1 MLRKVTPL
9 AVTTCLLVMVAAVA
23 VPHPQEGGKQY
34 KDRGEYDVLSKV
46 YAEADP
52 AKKLALLDEWKS
64 KYPETDYHVERTQ
77 FYLDSYQKTNQNEKA
92 VATAREL
99 LGKKPG
105 DFTAN
110 YAITL
115 LSPYLGKSDAG
126 TLDDAAA
133 AAKDLLAGMDK
144 QFAAKPDN
152 VPQEAWD
159 NARKQAEALANKTT
173 GWAAMQKKDN
183 LAAEEAFTRSLKIDP
198 TQAQVSYWL
207 GDVVLKQ
214 KDVEK
219 NDLAMFSFA
228 RAAVYDGPNAMPA
241 DGRKQIADY
250 VKNLLQGYA
259 GEAGLNEYW
268 PRLEAMAK
276 TSPFPDEDLDFK
288 SKAELEFEAE
298 QQARAED
305 PLLYKYIDLKTALTG
320 ANGDAIWG
328 DLKGKLTPKM
338 NLYVVSASPP
348 ERPATINL
356 TSNPG
361 SPVEVVLNLENRR
374 RTGVRSGS
382 KLTIDGVATTLTKEP
397 FRLVLNDGHTF

>member
-1 MLRKVTPL
+1 MLRKITPL

-23 VPHPQEGGKQY
+23 VPYPQEKKY

-52 AKKLALLDEWKS
+52 AKKLALLDQWSE

-92 VATAREL
+92 VETAKEL
-99 LGKKPG
+99 LGKMPG
-105 DFTAN
+105 NFTAN

-126 TLDDAAA
+126 TLDT
-133 AAKDLLAGMDK
+133 AAKAAQDLLAGMDK

-159 NARKQAEALANKTT
+159 NARKQAEALAHKTT

-183 LAAEEAFTRSLKIDP
+183 LTAEKSFTQSLKIDQ

-214 KDVEK
+214 KDVGK
-219 NDLAMFSFA
+219 NDLAMFAFT

-241 DGRKQIADY
+241 EGRAQIEDY
-250 VKNLLQGYA
+250 VKNLLEGYA
-259 GEAGLNEYW
+259 GETGLNEYW

-276 TSPFPDEDLDFK
+276 TSAFPTEDLNFK
-288 SKAELEFEAE
+288 SKAELAFDAE
-298 QQARAED
+298 QKARADD

-320 ANGDAIWG
+320 ANGDSIWG
-328 DLKGKLTPKM
+328 DLQGKLTPKM

-356 TSNPG
+356 TSKPG

-382 KLTIDGVATTLTKEP
+382 KLTIDGVAASLTKAP
-397 FRLVLNDGHTF
+397 FKLVLNDGHTF

>member
-1 MLRKVTPL
+1 MLRKITPL

-23 VPHPQEGGKQY
+23 VPYPQEKKY

-52 AKKLALLDEWKS
+52 AKKLALLDQWSE

-92 VATAREL
+92 VETAKEL
-99 LGKKPG
+99 LGKMPG
-105 DFTAN
+105 NFTAN

-126 TLDDAAA
+126 TLDT
-133 AAKDLLAGMDK
+133 AAKSAQDLLAGMDK

-159 NARKQAEALANKTT
+159 NARKQAEALAHKTT

-183 LAAEEAFTRSLKIDP
+183 FTAEKSFTQSLKIDP

-214 KDVEK
+214 KDVGK
-219 NDLAMFSFA
+219 NDLAMFAFT

-241 DGRKQIADY
+241 EGRAQIEDY
-250 VKNLLQGYA
+250 VKNLLEGYA
-259 GEAGLNEYW
+259 GETGLNEYW

-276 TSPFPDEDLDFK
+276 TSAFPTEDLNFK
-288 SKAELEFEAE
+288 SKAELAFDAE
-298 QQARAED
+298 QKARADD

-320 ANGDAIWG
+320 ANGDSIWG
-328 DLKGKLTPKM
+328 DLQGKLTPKM

-356 TSNPG
+356 TSKPG

-382 KLTIDGVATTLTKEP
+382 KLTIDGVAASLTKAP
-397 FRLVLNDGHTF
+397 FKLVLNDGHTF

>member
-1 MLRKVTPL
+1 MLRKITPL

-23 VPHPQEGGKQY
+23 VPYPQEKKY

-52 AKKLALLDEWKS
+52 AKKLALLDQWSE

-92 VATAREL
+92 VETAKEL
-99 LGKKPG
+99 LGKMPG
-105 DFTAN
+105 NFTAN

-126 TLDDAAA
+126 TLDT
-133 AAKDLLAGMDK
+133 AAKAAQDLLAGMDK
-144 QFAAKPDN
+144 QFATKPDN

-159 NARKQAEALANKTT
+159 NARKQAEALAHKTT

-183 LAAEEAFTRSLKIDP
+183 LTAEKSFTQSLKIDP

-214 KDVEK
+214 KDVGK
-219 NDLAMFSFA
+219 NDLAMFAFT

-241 DGRKQIADY
+241 EGRAQIEDY
-250 VKNLLQGYA
+250 VKNLLEGYA
-259 GEAGLNEYW
+259 GETGLNEYW
-268 PRLEAMAK
+268 PRLKAMAE
-276 TSPFPDEDLDFK
+276 TSAFPTEDLNFK
-288 SKAELEFEAE
+288 SKAELAFDAE
-298 QQARAED
+298 QKARADD

-320 ANGDAIWG
+320 ANGDSIWG
-328 DLKGKLTPKM
+328 DLQGKLTPKM

-356 TSNPG
+356 TSKPG

-382 KLTIDGVATTLTKEP
+382 KLTIDGVAASLTKAP
-397 FRLVLNDGHTF
+397 FKLVLNDGHTF

>member
-1 MLRKVTPL
+1 MLRKITPL

-23 VPHPQEGGKQY
+23 VPYPQEKKY

-52 AKKLALLDEWKS
+52 AKKLALLDQWSE

-92 VATAREL
+92 VETAKEL
-99 LGKKPG
+99 LGKMPG
-105 DFTAN
+105 NFTAN

-126 TLDDAAA
+126 TLDT
-133 AAKDLLAGMDK
+133 AAKSAQDLLAGMDK

-152 VPQEAWD
+152 VPQAAWD
-159 NARKQAEALANKTT
+159 NARKQAEALAHKTT

-183 LAAEEAFTRSLKIDP
+183 LTAEKSFTQSLKIDP

-219 NDLAMFSFA
+219 NDLAMFAFT

-241 DGRKQIADY
+241 EGRAQIEDY
-250 VKNLLQGYA
+250 VKNLLEGYA
-259 GEAGLNEYW
+259 GETGLNEYW
-268 PRLEAMAK
+268 PRLEAMAG
-276 TSPFPDEDLDFK
+276 TSAFPTEDLNFK
-288 SKAELEFEAE
+288 SKAELAFDAE
-298 QQARAED
+298 QKARADD

-320 ANGDAIWG
+320 ANSDSIWG
-328 DLKGKLTPKM
+328 DLQGKLTPKM

-356 TSNPG
+356 TSKPG

-382 KLTIDGVATTLTKEP
+382 KLTIDGVAASLTKAP
-397 FRLVLNDGHTF
+397 FKLVLNDGHTF